1 MSESERSHER
11 RRKPRTHS
19 DATSIPTAEFLSLL
33 VSRRTLIRL
42 DCHDGNVRGLLDLET
57 GEKFLVERKDL
68 LRQ

>member
-1 MSESERSHER
+1 MSGSEQFHER

-33 VSRRTLIRL
+33 LSRRALVCL
-42 DCHDGNVRGLLDLET
+42 DYHDGNVRGLLDLET
-57 GEKFLVERKDL
+57 DEKFLVERKDL